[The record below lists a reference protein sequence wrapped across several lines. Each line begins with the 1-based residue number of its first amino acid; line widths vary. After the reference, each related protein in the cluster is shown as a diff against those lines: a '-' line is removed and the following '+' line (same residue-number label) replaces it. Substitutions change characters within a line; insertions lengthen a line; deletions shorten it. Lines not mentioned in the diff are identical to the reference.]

1 MATSANGQPRTG
13 GPNGG
18 RAPFRHI
25 EDLVNVDVGVGLDPH
40 SPLRKVL
47 QAGDTHMRQAITYND
62 FKRPDL
68 ALQEY
73 IRATT
78 IAVITIPRH
87 KDYPALKA
95 DRGDLGRLYQA
106 LKSKINSSSTTFEQI
121 KEMIKE
127 DNRKSGIQPARRQ
140 AATGSST
147 LFANLPSVPTS
158 NPSSE
163 FQGGQINGKQSAH
176 SRSQSVQSYGGG
188 LRSSEPAPAANR
200 VKPQVHPK
208 PQSLHGNALK
218 QPSLFTPSEDL
229 SSRFA
234 RLQNPSG
241 ARNPVPLAEWT
252 FPTSGST
259 SGSFAGPAM
268 GDAVPNMPKAPDAI
282 YSPAR
287 GTVTSEVANLPSS
300 TPRGMFSRTNSIVS
314 APSESARTSME
325 RAIKT
330 FSKDQVS
337 SGANSEVELV
347 PQPTGATIPAG
358 DTITTSDLLR
368 YMRKGSTQ
376 ISLLIIDVRSRGQF
390 DDGHIMS
397 QRTICVDPEI
407 LMREGISA
415 DDIADSMV
423 LAPPKER
430 VHFENRHKVDLVVM
444 YDQDTATVP
453 RQISSNIEENVLF
466 NLVQALTNY
475 NFSKPL
481 VNPPKLLVG
490 GLTGWTAV
498 LGEQSLAT
506 STTSFGERSTPAY
519 NTKLSVPSSRNRSAS
534 KTQTVDLSQTEIEKW
549 NERVHR
555 STDDFLRR
563 FPSIESQQESMMAP
577 VHAQRAVVPAPS
589 HDQHRHLYSGISPS
603 PPTRPAPALPRTRY
617 SGLESKEES
626 GSPASR
632 QKFSGAVRGAAKTGL
647 VNMGN
652 TCFANSTIQALL
664 AAPRFSV
671 ELTEPE
677 WPTNYKPRSGTTDKT
692 PQLMSRIMG
701 NMFQW
706 LKKREFSEMRPTTFM
721 NYLNSIHAGYTIMER
736 NGRNRF
742 TKFGD
747 GSQHD
752 VTELMT
758 FLSDQLDL
766 ETQRNR
772 PESNHPPRLPA
783 IKDPSNPMRD
793 LANDWLRYYNTEGG
807 SIIDKYWRYLN
818 TQQLTCRQCGA
829 QNYTVDLKEDLWVT
843 PQQRQ
848 HGETDTLE
856 SALRREFVKELLESE
871 CDTCKAKDK
880 ELTPRIGRLPPL
892 LRVGLRRFDGATF
905 QKNVHPIQFPFKD
918 LDLSNFCHDEA
929 ERSKLRGYPQLVETG
944 GGFSEPCQYDLFA
957 VLSHAGSDASA
968 GHYVC
973 RVKDGATDTWWYC
986 NDRSTS
992 AEDFGP
998 LLEARRTPNAGKK
1011 RYNDTVERIWNC
1023 DGGFTPYML
1032 FYKRRDIPWEV

>member
-1 MATSANGQPRTG
+1 MAASTNGQARI
-13 GPNGG
+13 GG
-18 RAPFRHI
+18 RAPYRHI
-25 EDLVNVDVGVGLDPH
+25 EDLVNVDIGAGLDPH

-87 KDYPALKA
+87 KDYPTLKG

-106 LKSKINSSSTTFEQI
+106 LKTKINAGSTTFEQI

-127 DNRKSGIQPARRQ
+127 DNRKSGVQPSRQ
-140 AATGSST
+140 QKASATNSV
-147 LFANLPSVPTS
+147 FANLPSVPAS
-158 NPSSE
+158 NPSSVP
-163 FQGGQINGKQSAH
+163 QGAHSNGKLSSH
-176 SRSQSVQSYGGG
+176 SRSQSVQTYGGG
-188 LRSSEPAPAANR
+188 SRALDSHTSSNKARPP
-200 VKPQVHPK
+200 VQPK

-218 QPSLFTPSEDL
+218 QPSMFAPSEDL

-259 SGSFAGPAM
+259 NGSFT
-268 GDAVPNMPKAPDAI
+268 VPPLDGTVPGMPKAPDAI

-287 GTVTSEVANLPSS
+287 GTVSSEVANLPSS

-330 FSKDQVS
+330 FSREQGTPGTNMD
-337 SGANSEVELV
+337 VELI
-347 PQPTGATIPAG
+347 PQPTGAAIPPG
-358 DTITTSDLLR
+358 NSITTSDLVK
-368 YMRKGSTQ
+368 YMRKGSNQ

-407 LMREGISA
+407 LMREDISA

-423 LAPPKER
+423 LAPAKER
-430 VHFENRHKVDLVVM
+430 VHFENRHKVDMVVM
-444 YDQDTATVP
+444 YDQDTTTVP
-453 RQISSNIEENVLF
+453 QQISSNIEENVLF
-466 NLVQALTNY
+466 NLMQALTNY
-475 NFSKPL
+475 NYSKPL
-481 VNPPKLLVG
+481 VNSPKLLVG
-490 GLTGWTAV
+490 GLTGWTAI

-506 STTSFGERSTPAY
+506 STTSFGEKATSTPTY
-519 NTKLSVPSSRNRSAS
+519 NTRLAVPSSRLRSES
-534 KTQTVDLSQTEIEKW
+534 KTQTVDLSQKEIEKW

-563 FPSIESQQESMMAP
+563 FPSIESQQESMTAP
-577 VHAQRAVVPAPS
+577 VHAQRAAAS
-589 HDQHRHLYSGISPS
+589 SQDQHRHLYSGISPS
-603 PPTRPAPALPRTRY
+603 PPARPAPALPRTRY
-617 SGLESKEES
+617 SGLESKEDS
-626 GSPASR
+626 GTPGSR
-632 QKFSGAVRGAAKTGL
+632 QKYSSATPSAAKTGL

-671 ELTEPE
+671 ELTQPE
-677 WPTNYKPRSGTTDKT
+677 WPVNYKPRLGTSDKT

-752 VTELMT
+752 VTELLT

-772 PESNHPPRLPA
+772 PESDHPLRLPA
-783 IKDPSNPMRD
+783 IKDPNSPMRD
-793 LANDWLRYYNTEGG
+793 LANDWLRYYNTESG

-818 TQQLTCRQCGA
+818 TQQLTCRRCGA

-848 HGETDTLE
+848 HGSCDTLE
-856 SALRREFVKELLESE
+856 SALRREFVKEHLESE

-918 LDLSNFCHDEA
+918 LDLTPFCHDES
-929 ERSKLRGYPQLVETG
+929 ERSKMRGIPQLAETG

-992 AEDFGP
+992 DEDFGP
-998 LLEARRTPNAGKK
+998 LLEARRTPNASKR

-1032 FYKRRDIPWEV
+1032 FYKRKDIPWEA